1 MPYPFSFC
9 LGSVLDEV
17 LDVTPLRKTISPS
30 SFTPTNCNCFSAS
43 GGLAVSVA
51 VRSIVSDSFQEQ
63 VIFQELYCYKQKHT
77 FIQFI
82 ISTTCYQNRQKI
94 STAIYFIIFVDTVI
108 TCVPS
113 TKSKKISYE
122 IATKTRTLL

>member
-9 LGSVLDEV
+9 IGSVFEEGF
-17 LDVTPLRKTISPS
+17 DVAPLRKTISPS

-43 GGLAVSVA
+43 GGLAVSLA

-63 VIFQELYCYKQKHT
+63 AIFQELYCYKQKHT

-82 ISTTCYQNRQKI
+82 ISTTCYKNRQKNQH
-94 STAIYFIIFVDTVI
+94 SNIFRKFCRYSNYVR
-108 TCVPS
+108 
-113 TKSKKISYE
+113 TKYQVKE
-122 IATKTRTLL
+122 NFL